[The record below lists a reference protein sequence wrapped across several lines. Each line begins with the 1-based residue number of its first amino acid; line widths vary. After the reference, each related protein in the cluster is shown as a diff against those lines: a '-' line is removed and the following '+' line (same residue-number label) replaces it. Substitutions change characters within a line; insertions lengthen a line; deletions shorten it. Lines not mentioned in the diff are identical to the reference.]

1 MSDQEN
7 VKVESVRRAQPEIE
21 DTYVP
26 AVDVYEQD
34 DNTIMVADMPGVG
47 VGNVKVEVD
56 KGVLTISGTTC
67 WDPPSDDYSRTFV
80 DFSAGE
86 FFRAFALSDEV
97 DRESIVASISDGVL
111 TVTLP
116 KAESAKTRRIEIKAE

>member
-1 MSDQEN
+1 MNDQEN
-7 VKVESVRRAQPEIE
+7 VKVEAVRRAQPDTEN
-21 DTYVP
+21 TYVP
-26 AVDVYEQD
+26 AVDVYEQGD
-34 DNTIMVADMPGVG
+34 ETVVVADMPGVG

-67 WDPPSDDYSRTFV
+67 WDPPGDEYSRTFV

-97 DRESIVASISDGVL
+97 DRENIVASISDGVL
-111 TVTLP
+111 TVKLP